1 MRIARSR
8 YFDAADELGV
18 FISPALNSP
27 APKEQ
32 LLRTWKYWLN
42 ELRNSPSVMDMNMAN
57 EAYGDPNDPPAPAPG
72 QLGGWP
78 VAPFPWRA
86 EFYAVAKQM
95 RPDLHV
101 LDTDGCCWSAGQRDK
116 APVQETVDGPDICP
130 EPVANGTCAGP
141 YNDFMCPSF
150 GIQTPMVF
158 TQMYA
163 DTQCGSGNECGP
175 PPKPLV
181 SHEMG
186 NFGMSSSHYPH
197 LILT

>member
-1 MRIARSR
+1 
-8 YFDAADELGV
+8 
-18 FISPALNSP
+18 
-27 APKEQ
+27 
-32 LLRTWKYWLN
+32 
-42 ELRNSPSVMDMNMAN
+42 MAN